1 MWRGLSLLAATE
13 VGSAMKRSV
22 VGAVIYLVALLCLAV
37 AFGFLVAAGHDV
49 LAEAYGDTRASL
61 ILAGLFA
68 AVGAVIMLVSAWIRS
83 RARHRRTLATT
94 AMVVAPAMAPSVVRT
109 VIRHPG
115 VSAGVV
121 AGIVALGAILG
132 RQWGKES

>member
-13 VGSAMKRSV
+13 VGGAMKRSV
-22 VGAVIYLVALLCLAV
+22 VGAMIYLVALVCLAV

-49 LAEAYGDTRASL
+49 LAEMYGDTRASL

-68 AVGAVIMLVSAWIRS
+68 AVGVVIMLIAAGI
-83 RARHRRTLATT
+83 RARARKRRTLATT
-94 AMVVAPAMAPSVVRT
+94 AMVVAPAMAPSLVRSF
-109 VIRHPG
+109 VRHPG
-115 VSAGVV
+115 ISAGVV
-121 AGIVALGAILG
+121 AGIVALGAIMG